1 MTSDC
6 QRCGKPERGFDARYR
21 WSTKR
26 FAASRGQA
34 KNGRFC
40 HPCSQDVARGNIRNA
55 TRWRRSCCAIA
66 LVRVTR
72 GAPTLHRVSRA
83 CHLALV
89 TGVPWLSPAGVVHG
103 PRALDILLKSL
114 TARKT
119 GGNNT

>member
-40 HPCSQDVARGNIRNA
+40 HPCSQDVAREKNQERSAMASFPLCYRVGSGDSRSANA
-55 TRWRRSCCAIA
+55 TPGC
-66 LVRVTR
+66 R
-72 GAPTLHRVSRA
+72 GPCHLPSSRA
-83 CHLALV
+83 CLGSARLASCTV
-89 TGVPWLSPAGVVHG
+89 
-103 PRALDILLKSL
+103 
-114 TARKT
+114 
-119 GGNNT
+119 